1 MEECNLKQKGGQE
14 TDHETHRKENR
25 LMDRVDVGR
34 QGVWDV
40 WRK

>member
-14 TDHETHRKENR
+14 TDHEIHKENR